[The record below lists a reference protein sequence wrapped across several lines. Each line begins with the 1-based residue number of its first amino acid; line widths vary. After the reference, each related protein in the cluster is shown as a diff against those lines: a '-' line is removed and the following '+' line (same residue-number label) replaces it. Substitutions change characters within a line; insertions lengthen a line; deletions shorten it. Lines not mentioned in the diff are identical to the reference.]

1 MYRNSLSLIVLSKK
15 YPLVKPPLYLS
26 YPHLQPMACNS
37 IQISI
42 VLFFM
47 YNTSHLSILFGK
59 HFLIEAV
66 WLVNL
71 FYKPRSNRC
80 RDQIDAAWP
89 SFMSLQ
95 LCQDL
100 IHVGLPLS
108 HYHLMYT
115 NYQPINSLTTQLDHS
130 SFLWTIQQPYNK
142 AHSILCEL

>member
-80 RDQIDAAWP
+80 RMAFLHVFTVVSRSYTCRTTLISL
-89 SFMSLQ
+89 SFDVYQLPTNKFPDHPTRSFVFSVDHTTALQ
-95 LCQDL
+95 QSTLNFVCT
-100 IHVGLPLS
+100 VTKP
-108 HYHLMYT
+108 T
-115 NYQPINSLTTQLDHS
+115 
-130 SFLWTIQQPYNK
+130 
-142 AHSILCEL
+142 